1 MKKKTLDQIITVFSA
16 IIFIILF
23 VATLWLSCILFNIG
37 AACEAEMPSM
47 QEEYNEGEI
56 LNENNQIE
64 YL

>member
-1 MKKKTLDQIITVFSA
+1 MKKRTLDRIITVFSA

-23 VATLWLSCILFNIG
+23 VAMLWLSCILVNLG
-37 AACEAEMPSM
+37 VACESEMPSM
-47 QEEYNEGEI
+47 QEEYKEGEI

>member
-1 MKKKTLDQIITVFSA
+1 MKKRTLDLVITISSA
-16 IIFIILF
+16 IIFAILF
-23 VATLWLSCILFNIG
+23 IATLFASFMLVNLG

-47 QEEYNEGEI
+47 QEEYKEGEI